1 MTAADSVTYVETA
14 ATVRSLRLAHTSVEV
29 GHLYMEELG
38 DDDRVRAHFQRVR
51 PWLAAVLA
59 DAEGTRV
66 STCVLLD
73 DYTQRTSTARAAVDR
88 LLRVADE
95 CGVRVDYLVRESGC
109 DTTDDGVPV
118 AELVYARLLPEPPPG
133 TNGSRP
139 PVQESGWLCNGERSD
154 DIGSDQAMRAGAWQ
168 PPYEFGKRNHSVF
181 LDVELV
187 KTDPE
192 TGRKRWS
199 CAFLSAVWQ
208 LLRMG
213 MLRHHGEPVI
223 APTPWE
229 DDAPWPEDW
238 DDLPWIVQLRPDAEA
253 FAAYRTLSIIPSDYI
268 AVEHAV
274 RLVLGHLA
282 LDQAEIDQVVARGA
296 KEGLLVPRSA
306 TKRMSHVL
314 YGEM

>member
-229 DDAPWPEDW
+229 DDAPGP
-238 DDLPWIVQLRPDAEA
+238 
-253 FAAYRTLSIIPSDYI
+253 RTGTTSRGSSNSAPTPRRSPPTARSRSSRATTSRSNTPS
-268 AVEHAV
+268 
-274 RLVLGHLA
+274 GSS
-282 LDQAEIDQVVARGA
+282 
-296 KEGLLVPRSA
+296 SA
-306 TKRMSHVL
+306 TWHWTRRRSTRWSPAARRRACWSRAAPPSA
-314 YGEM
+314 